1 MAKSEAKHDDK
12 ACPCGGKVFA
22 TCCWPYHSGAK
33 VADTPEKLMRA
44 RYSAYVTMDEDYL
57 RATWHPS
64 TRPDDEA
71 LTSPFLKWLGL
82 EIKASSQHGE
92 QGTVHFVAR
101 CREGGRGRRLEE
113 ISRFVFEEG
122 LWFYVDGEFVDKRG
136 SAAAQDHAHDYA
148 HEHGPGH
155 SHAHTHSHTHTHTH
169 GGGHVHGPWCNHGH
183 DHGHE
188 HQHDH
193 RHGQPHGHDHKHD
206 HKDNNDK

>member
-1 MAKSEAKHDDK
+1 MAKNDTKYDDK

-82 EIKASSQHGE
+82 EIKSASQQGE

-136 SAAAQDHAHDYA
+136 TAAAQDH
-148 HEHGPGH
+148 EHGHG
-155 SHAHTHSHTHTHTH
+155 HAHA
-169 GGGHVHGPWCNHGH
+169 GGHVHGPWCNHDH
-183 DHGHE
+183 DHDHSHDHA
-188 HQHDH
+188 HQHS
-193 RHGQPHGHDHKHD
+193 HDHK
-206 HKDNNDK
+206 KNNSDK

>member
-1 MAKSEAKHDDK
+1 MAESEAKHDDK

-64 TRPDDEA
+64 TRPEDEA

-82 EIKASSQHGE
+82 EIKATSQQGE

-113 ISRFVFEEG
+113 ISRFVFDDG

-136 SAAAQDHAHDYA
+136 TAAAQDHAH
-148 HEHGPGH
+148 EHGHGH
-155 SHAHTHSHTHTHTH
+155 GHRHAAGSAD
-169 GGGHVHGPWCNHGH
+169 GAGHVHGPWCNHGH
-183 DHGHE
+183 DHGHDHPHD
-188 HQHDH
+188 HQH
-193 RHGQPHGHDHKHD
+193 GHEHKHD
-206 HKDNNDK
+206 HKHANKDNNDQ

>member
-1 MAKSEAKHDDK
+1 MAKTDDK

-22 TCCWPYHSGAK
+22 TCCWPYHSGAA

-82 EIKASSQHGE
+82 EIKSASQQGE

-136 SAAAQDHAHDYA
+136 SAAAHDTDHGDGQAHA
-148 HEHGPGH
+148 
-155 SHAHTHSHTHTHTH
+155 S
-169 GGGHVHGPWCNHGH
+169 GHVHGPWCNHDHDHDHGHQHGHDHRHDHGH
-183 DHGHE
+183 DHGQ
-188 HQHDH
+188 QH
-193 RHGQPHGHDHKHD
+193 GVKQHK
-206 HKDNNDK
+206 NDQ

>member
-1 MAKSEAKHDDK
+1 MAKSDAKYDDK

-22 TCCWPYHSGAK
+22 TCCWPYHSGAA

-82 EIKASSQHGE
+82 EIKSTSQQGD

-136 SAAAQDHAHDYA
+136 TAAAQDHD
-148 HEHGPGH
+148 
-155 SHAHTHSHTHTHTH
+155 HAHGHGHGHAH
-169 GGGHVHGPWCNHGH
+169 GGGHVHGPWCNHDHGHDHNHDHGH
-183 DHGHE
+183 DHGH
-188 HQHDH
+188 H
-193 RHGQPHGHDHKHD
+193 HGHDHKKD
-206 HKDNNDK
+206 HSGK

>member
-1 MAKSEAKHDDK
+1 MAKSDAKYDDK

-22 TCCWPYHSGAK
+22 TCCWPYHSGAA

-82 EIKASSQHGE
+82 EIKAVKQQGE

-101 CREGGRGRRLEE
+101 CREGGRGRRMEE
-113 ISRFVFEEG
+113 ISRFVFEDG
-122 LWFYVDGEFVDKRG
+122 LWFYVDGDFIDKRG
-136 SAAAQDHAHDYA
+136 SGGDHDH
-148 HEHGPGH
+148 GH
-155 SHAHTHSHTHTHTH
+155 SHAHDH
-169 GGGHVHGPWCNHGH
+169 GHVHGPGCGHDHSHDHGHVHGPGCGHDHGH
-183 DHGHE
+183 DHGH
-188 HQHDH
+188 QH
-193 RHGQPHGHDHKHD
+193 HGQHTGGEQK
-206 HKDNNDK
+206 KK

>member
-1 MAKSEAKHDDK
+1 MAKNDTKHDDK

-82 EIKASSQHGE
+82 EIKSASQQGE

-136 SAAAQDHAHDYA
+136 TAAAQDH
-148 HEHGPGH
+148 EHGHG
-155 SHAHTHSHTHTHTH
+155 HAHA
-169 GGGHVHGPWCNHGH
+169 GGHVHGPWCNHDH
-183 DHGHE
+183 DHDHS
-188 HQHDH
+188 HDH
-193 RHGQPHGHDHKHD
+193 AHQHGHDHK
-206 HKDNNDK
+206 KNNSDK